1 MTPKEIEER
10 LAQIRNEINTRGA
23 SMTAEELAAL
33 EAEVTQLVEERTRLA
48 AAADTQEQRSRI
60 LAAVAAGTA
69 IPSAEGEPAAA
80 PTVLRSFPAAGGTE
94 AEAEDRYGTVKYR
107 KAFMDYVVRGAEI
120 PAEYRADAVSKTTDV
135 GAVIPTTVLNQ
146 IVQKLESTE
155 FLARLATILEVDNTA
170 FIIPVE
176 DEYGRTVGLYPLL
189 PMRCEIVEAAG
200 VVYLR
205 YSFENGEHAAIEFD
219 RVGIMTQYQYS
230 NDLFGEDNKPLRPTM
245 QLLHT
250 QNEGIINAVKN
261 SANIR
266 FLAKVANML
275 KPEDI
280 KKERER
286 FTEDNLSADNK
297 SGMII
302 YDNKFSELKQVE
314 SKPYTVNALQMQQ
327 INENVFIHF
336 GTNMDIVTNKYDEN
350 TFNAYYEG
358 KIEPFAVQLSL
369 VTSNMLFTQR
379 EQSVGN
385 MLTWTA
391 NRLQYA
397 SNTTKLQVSTQL
409 FDRGLINRN
418 GVMDIWNMAHVEDG
432 EKYYIRKEYTEVSE
446 LDKHNKEPQ
455 VIIQQPAAAG
465 TPAQD
470 VQEGQEGAGK
480 GGGGEKDG
488 EGENGAKNGKE
499 GQKEGV

>member
-1 MTPKEIEER
+1 MEIESYFKMLNGYSPVFTTYEGG
-10 LAQIRNEINTRGA
+10 LYEMDLTR
-23 SMTAEELAAL
+23 
-33 EAEVTQLVEERTRLA
+33 
-48 AAADTQEQRSRI
+48 
-60 LAAVAAGTA
+60 AAVQRFASHCSKLKPEISG
-69 IPSAEGEPAAA
+69 SAQKHLEK
-80 PTVLRSFPAAGGTE
+80 VLQFRPN
-94 AEAEDRYGTVKYR
+94 Y
-107 KAFMDYVVRGAEI
+107 FMD
-120 PAEYRADAVSKTTDV
+120 TT
-135 GAVIPTTVLNQ
+135 
-146 IVQKLESTE
+146 K

-176 DEYGRTVGLYPLL
+176 DEYGRVIGLYPLL
-189 PMRCEIVEAAG
+189 PQRCEVVEAAG
-200 VVYLR
+200 VIYLR
-205 YSFENGEHAAIEFD
+205 YTFANGERAAIEFD
-219 RVGIMTQYQYS
+219 RVGIMTQYQYHD
-230 NDLFGEDNKPLRPTM
+230 DLFGDDNRPLRPTM

-302 YDNKFSELKQVE
+302 YDNKFAEVKQVE

-336 GTNMDIVTNKYDEN
+336 GTNMDILTNKYDEN

-358 KIEPFAVQLSL
+358 KIEPFAVQLSI

-379 EQSVGN
+379 EIAVGN

-397 SNTTKLQVSTQL
+397 SNATKLQVSTQL
-409 FDRGLINRN
+409 FDRGLLNRN

-446 LDKHNKEPQ
+446 LDKHNDKPPIIVQAPVVPPQ
-455 VIIQQPAAAG
+455 ATQE
-465 TPAQD
+465 D
-470 VQEGQEGAGK
+470 QEGQGNDE
-480 GGGGEKDG
+480 GGENTEEEQNEPKT
-488 EGENGAKNGKE
+488 GENKQGK
-499 GQKEGV
+499 KV

>member
-1 MTPKEIEER
+1 MQHRKGVRKTSLKDYIFKSKKQVAIDSYFKMLNGYSPVFTTYEGGLYEMD
-10 LAQIRNEINTRGA
+10 LTR
-23 SMTAEELAAL
+23 
-33 EAEVTQLVEERTRLA
+33 
-48 AAADTQEQRSRI
+48 
-60 LAAVAAGTA
+60 AAVQRFASHCSKLKPEISGTA
-69 IPSAEGEPAAA
+69 K
-80 PTVLRSFPAAGGTE
+80 
-94 AEAEDRYGTVKYR
+94 KYLEKTLQFR
-107 KAFMDYVVRGAEI
+107 PNYFMD
-120 PAEYRADAVSKTTDV
+120 TT
-135 GAVIPTTVLNQ
+135 
-146 IVQKLESTE
+146 K

-176 DEYGRTVGLYPLL
+176 DAYGRTVGLYPLL

-230 NDLFGEDNKPLRPTM
+230 NDLFGDDNKPLRPTM

-302 YDNKFSELKQVE
+302 YDNKFSDLKQVE

-336 GTNMDIVTNKYDEN
+336 GTNMDILTNKYDEN
-350 TFNAYYEG
+350 VFNAYYEG

-418 GVMDIWNMAHVEDG
+418 GVMDIWNMAHVEGG

-446 LDKHNKEPQ
+446 LDKDDKQPPVMVQPQ
-455 VIIQQPAAAG
+455 GATETSAQG
-465 TPAQD
+465 TQD
-470 VQEGQEGAGK
+470 GQEGAGN
-480 GGGGEKDG
+480 GEGGEKDG
-488 EGENGAKNGKE
+488 KGENGAKNGKE

>member
-1 MTPKEIEER
+1 MQHRKGVRKTSLKDYIFKNKK
-10 LAQIRNEINTRGA
+10 QIVIDSYFKMLNGYSPVFTTYEGGLYEMDLTR
-23 SMTAEELAAL
+23 
-33 EAEVTQLVEERTRLA
+33 
-48 AAADTQEQRSRI
+48 
-60 LAAVAAGTA
+60 AAVQRFASHCSKLKPEITGTA
-69 IPSAEGEPAAA
+69 K
-80 PTVLRSFPAAGGTE
+80 
-94 AEAEDRYGTVKYR
+94 KYLEKTLQFR
-107 KAFMDYVVRGAEI
+107 PNYFMD
-120 PAEYRADAVSKTTDV
+120 TT
-135 GAVIPTTVLNQ
+135 
-146 IVQKLESTE
+146 K

-446 LDKHNKEPQ
+446 LDKNNKQPQ

-465 TPAQD
+465 TPAQNA
-470 VQEGQEGAGK
+470 QEGQEGAGNGE
-480 GGGGEKDG
+480 GGGKDG

>member
-1 MTPKEIEER
+1 MQHRKGVRKTSLKDYIFKNKK
-10 LAQIRNEINTRGA
+10 QIVIDSYFKMLNGYSPVFTTYEGGLYEMDLTR
-23 SMTAEELAAL
+23 
-33 EAEVTQLVEERTRLA
+33 
-48 AAADTQEQRSRI
+48 
-60 LAAVAAGTA
+60 AAVQRFASHCSKLKPEITGTA
-69 IPSAEGEPAAA
+69 K
-80 PTVLRSFPAAGGTE
+80 
-94 AEAEDRYGTVKYR
+94 KYLEKTLQFR
-107 KAFMDYVVRGAEI
+107 PNYFMD
-120 PAEYRADAVSKTTDV
+120 TT
-135 GAVIPTTVLNQ
+135 
-146 IVQKLESTE
+146 K

-176 DEYGRTVGLYPLL
+176 DEYGRTVGIYPLL

-409 FDRGLINRN
+409 FDRGLLNRN

-455 VIIQQPAAAG
+455 VIIQQTAAAG

-480 GGGGEKDG
+480 GGDGEKDG